1 MNEADKYDYDA
12 IYKAAEG
19 LLCMRQFKEA
29 LSLYELVVKAWPNH
43 AGAWHGLAI
52 CLERVGEAKESKTA
66 YERAM
71 LLHLKDGSARALLW
85 GGWAAMKLGNF
96 HEAYQLLKQSID
108 LDPTYPYAWH
118 SLAVAA
124 RRIGKLSEA
133 EQAMAKYREM
143 IREKPYDKREC
154 EGARMIREAL
164 ETASEETIRA
174 IMMATKTVNC

>member
-19 LLCMRQFKEA
+19 LLCMRRFKEA

-52 CLERVGEAKESKTA
+52 CLERTGKESESKAA
-66 YERAM
+66 YERAL

-85 GGWAAMKLGNF
+85 GGWAAMKLGRF
-96 HEAYQLLKQSID
+96 DEAYRLIKQSIE
-108 LDPTYPYAWH
+108 LDPAYPYAWH
-118 SLAVAA
+118 SIAVAA
-124 RRIGKLSEA
+124 RKIGKISEA
-133 EQAMAKYREM
+133 EQAMDKYREM
-143 IREKPYDKREC
+143 VREKPYDKREC

-164 ETASEETIRA
+164 ESTNEETMRA
-174 IMMATKTVNC
+174 IMIAAKDASC